1 MIATSILLAVC
12 DPKVTGAGGTTVT
25 LETAGGC
32 DTYTVSGACQTAIT
46 GIGGITTAE
55 SGDCGYTISGCEVT
69 ITGAGGI
76 TTTKEGDCEYTI
88 SGCEV
93 TVTGGSGIVVEKEGC
108 EYTVNAEVTCNTEV
122 AGGNCIIV
130 TGPSPGVECPEYL
143 VELDPACST
152 NFVNPNWSLCGSA
165 VSSGDD
171 ITFTASTSG
180 CGTVTCGSSNVEIH
194 SPKTSITGLGSITT
208 TEDGECG
215 YTISGCDPKVTGAGG
230 TTVTLET
237 AGGCDTYT
245 VSGICDPTF
254 VQAGTVTITSTEVG
268 GCKTYTISGI
278 PAGGGGGEAQYSD
291 TSYCDYV
298 GTATCAEIPCLTF
311 GEGLQLAGTTVSAP
325 LLEVDGTH
333 TVCGLPAAGAGGATK
348 ITFADN
354 VKVDKVGCEF
364 TVKGM
369 DQLIKTDG
377 DGPECMPVA
386 WKEVGGIAVGA
397 SFQQLT
403 FADNIGVKKD
413 AGQDCDYTIR
423 GLDQKIKSVVQPCF
437 AALDTTAVDGGFDYL
452 SFEDNIGVKVDGADD
467 CKFSIKGL
475 DQKVS
480 AAANICM
487 GTDAVAVPA
496 NTNFNT
502 LSFDVNMAVT
512 VDDCVATIKGVD
524 QKILSTLSD
533 ECGLANLDG
542 DNDFRQLTFA
552 ENIGVVKDAD
562 PVVCGYTIKGLD
574 QKVKSANTTVNGAGG
589 VVDCIA
595 AAAVGD
601 PDPENFTTLDFQSN
615 IEVSMNGC
623 TAEIKGL
630 DQIIES
636 TETNDLCTLK
646 NVDPTSFTKLKF
658 ANNIGVEVAACT
670 ATIKG
675 LDQKVSSTRNA
686 AVTTCM
692 AQEANVGATDF
703 TTMAFTD
710 NIGVSVEDCTATVKG
725 LDQKV
730 SSTRNAAVTTCMA
743 QEADVGATDFTTLAF
758 TDNIGVSVEACTATI
773 KGLDQKVKALP
784 AGHCNDGDGNAR
796 NFTTLAFRHG
806 FDVEYDEPNCT
817 ATIDK
822 VLKVHDAGGLEVG
835 DGYKC
840 SFKMG
845 CGMDA
850 TVGGHAGEVIL
861 KLKDIAAFGSSNKE
875 VTFVSDICCD
885 GQGFDVKY
893 MTMTFSSCGQL
904 IAVDADNYCS

>member
-1 MIATSILLAVC
+1 MLKSHVIPYLKKGKCIVFDPGPSPGDPCPTYRVSVDTDCLIDEGFGNPNWSLCGSPVASGANIAFTTSTGCGTVTCETDLASTNCTVNVEFPKQAAITGLGNITILQSGAC
-12 DPKVTGAGGTTVT
+12 ASDDFGYTISGCSPKVTGAGGTTVT
-25 LETAGGC
+25 LETADGC
-32 DTYTVSGACQTAIT
+32 DTYTVSGGCETSIT
-46 GIGGITTAE
+46 GIGSITTAE
-55 SGDCGYTISGCEVT
+55 NGDCSYTISG
-69 ITGAGGI
+69 
-76 TTTKEGDCEYTI
+76 
-88 SGCEV
+88 
-93 TVTGGSGIVVEKEGC
+93 
-108 EYTVNAEVTCNTEV
+108 
-122 AGGNCIIV
+122 
-130 TGPSPGVECPEYL
+130 
-143 VELDPACST
+143 
-152 NFVNPNWSLCGSA
+152 
-165 VSSGDD
+165 
-171 ITFTASTSG
+171 
-180 CGTVTCGSSNVEIH
+180 
-194 SPKTSITGLGSITT
+194 
-208 TEDGECG
+208 
-215 YTISGCDPKVTGAGG
+215 
-230 TTVTLET
+230 
-237 AGGCDTYT
+237 
-245 VSGICDPTF
+245 CDPTF

-364 TVKGM
+364 TVRGM

-502 LSFDVNMAVT
+502 LSFDVNMAVS
-512 VDDCVATIKGVD
+512 VAGCVATIKGVD

-533 ECGLANLDG
+533 ECGLANLGG

-552 ENIGVVKDAD
+552 ENIGVVKDEA

-601 PDPENFTTLDFQSN
+601 PEPVNFTTLDFQSN
-615 IEVSMNGC
+615 IEVSMDGC

-630 DQIIES
+630 DQLIES
-636 TETNDLCTLK
+636 TETDTLCGVLK

-658 ANNIGVEVAACT
+658 ANNIGVEVDACT
-670 ATIKG
+670 ATIQG
-675 LDQKVSSTRNA
+675 LNQKIQATEQNLHSRLRN
-686 AVTTCM
+686 
-692 AQEANVGATDF
+692 
-703 TTMAFTD
+703 
-710 NIGVSVEDCTATVKG
+710 I
-725 LDQKV
+725 
-730 SSTRNAAVTTCMA
+730 
-743 QEADVGATDFTTLAF
+743 
-758 TDNIGVSVEACTATI
+758 
-773 KGLDQKVKALP
+773 
-784 AGHCNDGDGNAR
+784 
-796 NFTTLAFRHG
+796 
-806 FDVEYDEPNCT
+806 
-817 ATIDK
+817 
-822 VLKVHDAGGLEVG
+822 
-835 DGYKC
+835 
-840 SFKMG
+840 
-845 CGMDA
+845 
-850 TVGGHAGEVIL
+850 
-861 KLKDIAAFGSSNKE
+861 
-875 VTFVSDICCD
+875 
-885 GQGFDVKY
+885 
-893 MTMTFSSCGQL
+893 
-904 IAVDADNYCS
+904 